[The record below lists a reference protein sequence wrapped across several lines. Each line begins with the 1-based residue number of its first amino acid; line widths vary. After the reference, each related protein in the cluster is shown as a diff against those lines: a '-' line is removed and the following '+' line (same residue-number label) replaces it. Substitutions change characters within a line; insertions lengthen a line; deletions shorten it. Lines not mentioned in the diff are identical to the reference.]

1 MILIPAIDIL
11 GGKCVRL
18 FQGDYNQV
26 TEYADDPVEQA
37 KVFQAAGAKRIHLV
51 DLDGAKDGSPIN
63 EEIILRVAKEVETP
77 VEIGGGIRRFEQV
90 EKYLSGGV
98 DRAILGTAAI
108 RDPDLLIESAK
119 AYPGRVYVGI
129 DAKEGRVAVQG
140 WTEDSGIDAF
150 EFARDCEQRG
160 AGGIIFTDISRD
172 GAMVGPNLDSLKKM
186 AETTSLNLIA
196 SGGIS
201 SLEDLKAIRDLG
213 LPQIEGI
220 ITGKAVYSGA
230 FSVEEGIGV
239 VES

>member
-26 TEYADDPVEQA
+26 TQYAEDPVEQA
-37 KVFQAAGAKRIHLV
+37 KAFQWSGAKRIHLV
-51 DLDGAKDGSPIN
+51 DLDGAKDGNPIN
-63 EEIILRVAKEVETP
+63 EDIILRVAAEVETP
-77 VEIGGGIRRFEQV
+77 IEIGGGIRRIEQV
-90 EKYLSGGV
+90 HKYLMGGV
-98 DRAILGTAAI
+98 DRVILGTAAI
-108 RDPDLLIESAK
+108 RDPNLLIESAK

-150 EFARDCEQRG
+150 QFAQECEERG
-160 AGGIIFTDISRD
+160 AGGIIFTDIARD
-172 GAMVGPNLDSLKKM
+172 GAMVGPNLESLEKM
-186 AETTSLNLIA
+186 ANTTSLNLIA

-213 LPQIEGI
+213 LGQIEGI
-220 ITGKAVYSGA
+220 ITGKAVYAGA
-230 FSVEEGIGV
+230 FSVEEGIAA
-239 VES
+239 VE

>member
-1 MILIPAIDIL
+1 
-11 GGKCVRL
+11 
-18 FQGDYNQV
+18 V
-26 TEYADDPVEQA
+26 THYGDDPVEQA
-37 KVFQAAGAKRIHLV
+37 KAFQESGAKRIHLV
-51 DLDGAKDGSPIN
+51 DLDGAKDGNPIN
-63 EEIILRVAKEVETP
+63 EEIILRVAREVDTP

-108 RDPDLLIESAK
+108 RNPDLLIDSAK

-150 EFARDCEQRG
+150 EFAKQCESRG

-172 GAMVGPNLDSLKKM
+172 GAMVGPNLESLRKM
-186 AETTSLNLIA
+186 AQTTSLNLIA

-201 SLEDLKAIRDLG
+201 SLGDLKAIRDLG
-213 LPQIEGI
+213 LSQIEGI
-220 ITGKAVYSGA
+220 ITGKAVYAGV
-230 FSVEEGIGV
+230 FSVEEGIEV
-239 VES
+239 VEG

>member
-37 KVFQAAGAKRIHLV
+37 RSFQKAGAKRIHLV
-51 DLDGAKDGSPIN
+51 DLDGAKYGDPIN
-63 EEIILRVAKEVETP
+63 EEIILRVANEIDVP
-77 VEIGGGIRRFEQV
+77 IEIGGGIRSLEQV
-90 EKYLSGGV
+90 EKYLSNSV

-108 RDPDLLIESAK
+108 RDPNLLIASAE

-129 DAKEGRVAVQG
+129 DAKDGRVAVQG

-150 EFARDCEQRG
+150 EFAKDCEKRG
-160 AGGIIFTDISRD
+160 AGGIIFTDIARD
-172 GAMVGPNLDSLKKM
+172 GAMVGPNVESLQKM

-201 SLEDLKAIRDLG
+201 SLDDLRVIRELG
-213 LPQIEGI
+213 LSQIEGI
-220 ITGKAVYSGA
+220 ITGKAVYAGA

-239 VES
+239 VEG